1 MPRFQPPPD
10 WPRSQDDVSPAAT
23 VQASW
28 SVRHKVLTSL
38 GLLALLLLLV
48 ATRIDAPDGL
58 ETAVAGAPSPETSP
72 VAADPSVAPWPGSAP
87 RPPDPAAVRAHA
99 QARAAAKA
107 RADAEAGVDPAV
119 MPHVGDPVVDQQFE
133 FTVTEI
139 ECDVRRIGGR
149 WLNVIAK
156 GQFCLVNLD
165 VENVGHRRQ
174 AFYGDHQVLVDT
186 EGKRYSP
193 SADAA
198 NYLDD
203 SRSLYEQID
212 PGEQLTARVVYDMP
226 KRSTPDRIDLHASLF
241 SLGVTVVLS

>member
-10 WPRSQDDVSPAAT
+10 WPRSPDDVSPTAT
-23 VQASW
+23 VQSSW
-28 SVRHKVLTSL
+28 SVRHKLLTSL

-58 ETAVAGAPSPETSP
+58 ETAVAGAPRPETSP
-72 VAADPSVAPWPGSAP
+72 AAADPSVAPWPESAP

-99 QARAAAKA
+99 QARADAKA
-107 RADAEAGVDPAV
+107 RADAEAGIDPAV
-119 MPHVGDPVVDQQFE
+119 MPHLGDPVVDQQFE
-133 FTVTEI
+133 FTVTKI

-156 GQFCLVNLD
+156 GQFCLVTLD
-165 VENVGHRRQ
+165 VQNVGHRRQ

-186 EGKRYSP
+186 VGKRYSP

-226 KRSTPDRIDLHASLF
+226 KRSTPDRLDLHASLF
-241 SLGVTVVLS
+241 SLGATVVLS